1 MTRPWCPEDSRPS
14 ALSTFL
20 LPGLFLRGA
29 TQLGAADPGAE
40 SPRRQ
45 VWTPESRSPGHLEH
59 GAQRGRWPPGA
70 GGVPSGALGGPVAPR
85 GPARPLM
92 GVLRRDFSPPE
103 GQRLSTQGPVQAPE
117 RDVRSPAEGTPG
129 EGPATEPW
137 RGGGR
142 GLSSGH
148 SGAPGVR
155 GQPRHAP
162 RLGRSQGPCRFSCW
176 KKEEGGRGENA
187 GLKPPAAGRVDRGA
201 RDGRTSN
208 GLVSPMRSRARR
220 QRVLDRTVAPK
231 SHVELLAPSAS
242 EFGLTWKQ
250 SHCS

>member
-1 MTRPWCPEDSRPS
+1 MPRGQSPFSSVHLPPPW
-14 ALSTFL
+14 T
-20 LPGLFLRGA
+20 FLRGA

-117 RDVRSPAEGTPG
+117 RDVCSPAEGTPG
-129 EGPATEPW
+129 RVRQQNPGEVA
-137 RGGGR
+137 GR
-142 GLSSGH
+142 AS
-148 SGAPGVR
+148 PRVTPVPRGVR

-187 GLKPPAAGRVDRGA
+187 GLKPPAAGRVDRGT